1 MKGHIVR
8 RFYRVVLV
16 LNLTFGLTGFAHAQ
30 TDNVARADFDGN
42 GEVDFPDFLAF
53 AGVFGKTSSDPDFDV
68 RMDLDKSGKIDFPDF
83 LIFAGVFGQSYT
95 PPTEPPTTGS
105 EAPMLSVQGRAIV
118 VSWAA
123 VADATSYNVERAMQG
138 MSDFTP
144 IADVTGTSYTDS
156 GLVPGTEYTYRI
168 VPVTSAGASTPSA
181 TAMKMTTASGM
192 PSGAPEVLMGDIT
205 SDRLLT
211 ADKYY
216 LLSSAVFVL
225 SGATLT
231 IEPGTTIFG
240 EGISNGTLIIA
251 QGGKI
256 IANGRADKPIVF
268 TSDKPEGQ
276 RDRGQW
282 GGLIINGRA
291 PVNTGTTAEG
301 EGDTGTYGGNDPNDN
316 SGVLRYVRV
325 EFAGIEFTPDNELN
339 GIAFQGVGAGTTV
352 EYIQVHYNQDDG
364 IEFFG
369 GTVNAK
375 YLYCSGI
382 RDDSFDWTDGWTG
395 KGQFWVAQ
403 QHGDDADNGF
413 EADNEGDNNEAMP
426 RSNPTIYNVTLV
438 GDPNGPESDTG
449 LLLREGTAAT
459 LRNFIVMG
467 FNKGGL
473 DVDHSSTFNQANS
486 GALSLQ
492 NTIFYGNKVGGSA
505 EGVAGNFETDSD
517 EFDEA
522 AWAMASANNVQTD
535 PMLMAPYDQ
544 TSPDFTPGA
553 NSPAVDGTVPVAS
566 PPVDGFFDAVDFIG
580 GVDPANNWLA
590 GWTTNEKP
598 AGQ

>member
-1 MKGHIVR
+1 MR

-16 LNLTFGLTGFAHAQ
+16 LGLTFGLTGFAHAQ
-30 TDNVARADFDGN
+30 TDPADADFDGN
-42 GEVDFPDFLAF
+42 GKVDFPDFLAF
-53 AGVFGKTSSDPDFDV
+53 AGVFGKTSSDPDFDA
-68 RMDLDKSGKIDFPDF
+68 RMDLDENGTVEFSDF
-83 LIFAGVFGQSYT
+83 LIFARVFGQSYT

-105 EAPMLSVQGRAIV
+105 EAPMLAVQSGMSIV

-123 VADATSYNVERAMQG
+123 VADAMSYNVERAMQG
-138 MSDFTP
+138 LSAFTT
-144 IADVTGTSYTDS
+144 IASVTGTSHTDS

-168 VPVTSAGASTPSA
+168 VPVTSAGASTPST
-181 TAMKMTTASGM
+181 TAMAMTTASGM
-192 PSGAPEVLMGDIT
+192 ASGYVVLMGDIT

-211 ADKYY
+211 ADKNY
-216 LLSSAVFVL
+216 LLKGAVFVQ

-231 IEPGTTIFG
+231 IEPGTTIYG
-240 EGISNGTLIIA
+240 EGSPVVGTLIIA

-291 PVNTGTTAEG
+291 PVNTGATAEG
-301 EGDTGTYGGNDPNDN
+301 EGNTGTYGGNDPNDN
-316 SGVLRYVRV
+316 SGILRYVRV
-325 EFAGIEFTPDNELN
+325 EFAGIEFSPDNELN

-403 QHGDDADNGF
+403 QHGDAADNGF
-413 EADNEGDNNEAMP
+413 EADNEGDNNEATP
-426 RSNPTIYNVTLV
+426 RSNPTIYNVTLI

-467 FNKGGL
+467 FNMGGV
-473 DVDHSSTFNQANS
+473 DVDQSSTFNQANS
-486 GALSLQ
+486 GELSLQ
-492 NTIFYGNKVGGSA
+492 NTIFFDNKVGGST
-505 EGVAGNFETDSD
+505 EGVAGNFETDD
-517 EFDEA
+517 DGFDEG
-522 AWAMASANNVQTD
+522 AWATTASFNNAQTD
-535 PMLMAPYDQ
+535 PMLMAPYSQ
-544 TSPDFTPGA
+544 TSPDFTPEA
-553 NSPAVDGTVPVAS
+553 NSPAVDGTVPVVS
-566 PPVDGFFDAVDFIG
+566 PPDDGFFTPVNFIG
-580 GVDPANNWLA
+580 GVDPDNNWLA